1 MEIRDF
7 RIVDVNVDEPTSQ
20 RTLSAYDTTMR
31 TYSIHTPDSAPE
43 GSKETL
49 RHVQA
54 TLGGVPNLAAAM
66 AESPSLLRAFFA
78 VREIYAQGTLS
89 AGDIQVLSLA
99 NAFENDCD
107 WCVAFHTLMAQ
118 KSGVSEA
125 TIDALRAGRL
135 PTEARARALSEFT
148 RSLIQHRGAVP
159 PAALEAFHKAGF
171 TPAQV
176 LEVILGVA
184 FSVMANYAHH
194 VVHAPLDDMLSA
206 QAWSRPGGGEK
217 R

>member
-1 MEIRDF
+1 
-7 RIVDVNVDEPTSQ
+7 
-20 RTLSAYDTTMR
+20 MR
-31 TYSIHTPDSAPE
+31 TYPIHTPDSAPE
-43 GSKETL
+43 GSKDTL

-66 AESPSLLRAFFA
+66 AESPSLVRAFFA

-118 KSGVSEA
+118 KSGVA
-125 TIDALRAGRL
+125 DVTIDALRAGRS
-135 PTEARARALSEFT
+135 PTDPRAHALSDFT
-148 RSLIQHRGAVP
+148 RALIQHRGAVP
-159 PAALEAFHKAGF
+159 AEPLEAFHAAGF
-171 TPAQV
+171 SAAQV

-194 VVHAPLDDMLSA
+194 LVHAPLDDMLSA
-206 QAWSRPGGGEK
+206 QAWRRPGSVRSAEPTPA
-217 R
+217 

>member
-1 MEIRDF
+1 M
-7 RIVDVNVDEPTSQ
+7 
-20 RTLSAYDTTMR
+20 TT
-31 TYSIHTPDSAPE
+31 YAIHTPDSASD
-43 GSKETL
+43 GSKDTL

-66 AESPSLLRAFFA
+66 AESPSLVRAFFA
-78 VREIYAQGTLS
+78 VREIYGQGTLS

-107 WCVAFHTLMAQ
+107 WCMAFHTLMAQ
-118 KSGVSEA
+118 KSGVSDG
-125 TIDALRAGRL
+125 TIDALRAGRS
-135 PTEARARALSEFT
+135 PTEPRARALSEFT
-148 RSLIQHRGAVP
+148 RALVQHRGAVP
-159 PAALEAFHKAGF
+159 RAALDAFRAAGF

-206 QAWSRPGGGEK
+206 QAWSRPADPS
-217 R
+217 

>member
-1 MEIRDF
+1 ME
-7 RIVDVNVDEPTSQ
+7 
-20 RTLSAYDTTMR
+20 
-31 TYSIHTPDSAPE
+31 TYAIHTLDSAPE
-43 GSKETL
+43 GSRETL
-49 RHVQA
+49 HHVQA

-89 AGDIQVLSLA
+89 AADIQVLSLA

-107 WCVAFHTLMAQ
+107 WCVAFHTAMAH
-118 KSGVSEA
+118 KAGVSDA
-125 TIDALRAGRL
+125 TIDALRAGRS
-135 PTEARARALSEFT
+135 PIEPRACALSEFT
-148 RSLIQHRGAVP
+148 RALIQHRGAVP
-159 PAALEAFHKAGF
+159 SAALEAFHAAGF
-171 TPAQV
+171 TRAQV

-194 VVHAPLDDMLSA
+194 VVHAPLDDTLSA
-206 QAWSRPGGGEK
+206 HAWNRPSEK